1 MGEGSGKKQ
10 GLLESHQSQACSQ
23 LLFGMACVHVHVC
36 CIHVSAG
43 MPTLRPKVI
52 IGSPYFLRDI
62 SFSWRYLGEIQRD
75 SFPGHIQ

>member
-10 GLLESHQSQACSQ
+10 GLLESHRSQACSQ
-23 LLFGMACVHVHVC
+23 LLFGMACVHVRVC

-52 IGSPYFLRDI
+52 IGSPYFLRDNLI
-62 SFSWRYLGEIQRD
+62 LLENEIQRD